1 MTGAPPVSLAEA
13 IREAFSAASLPL
25 SDRQARAFT
34 AHAELMLRWNRT
46 HNLTRIVE
54 PVEIARRH
62 FLDSAAV
69 LDHVDA
75 PSGALTADIGSGAG
89 FPGLAVAAYRPDLR
103 VRLFESSSKKASFL
117 MAALPAV
124 GSGNVQVE
132 HTRLTIGASIAD
144 GGAYDLIL
152 SRYTSSLEWLGRLS
166 RRMLKSGGW
175 LAAHKFDNADERE
188 ALARFPAE
196 FGARIVEWRSD
207 ARLDARRRF
216 ALAQF

>member
-1 MTGAPPVSLAEA
+1 MTAAEA
-13 IREAFSAASLPL
+13 IREAFSEASLPL

-46 HNLTRIVE
+46 HNLTRIVK
-54 PVEIARRH
+54 PAEIARRH
-62 FLDSAAV
+62 FLDSAAI

-75 PSGALTADIGSGAG
+75 PSGALAADIGSGAG

-124 GSGNVQVE
+124 GAGNVQVE
-132 HTRLTIGASIAD
+132 HTRLRVGASITD

-152 SRYTSSLEWLGRLS
+152 SRYTGSLEWLARLS

-175 LAAHKFDNADERE
+175 LAAHKFDDADEKQ
-188 ALARFPAE
+188 ALARFPDE
-196 FGARIVEWRSD
+196 FGARRVEWRSD
-207 ARLDARRRF
+207 ARLEARRRF